1 MEMAMKLYYAPH
13 ACSLAPHIVARE
25 AGIPIELVEV
35 DLSTHTLKKNGAD
48 YFAVNPRGY
57 VPAIELDDGTVLTE
71 VAALVQYLADLKPE
85 ANLAPKAGTLDRV
98 KLQSWL
104 TFVGTELHKQFSPWL
119 WHADT
124 AESTVQAIKA
134 KIATRLAELDRI
146 FTAQPY
152 LMGDHF
158 TVADAYA
165 FAIVSWAPMM
175 KMDLSGQSA
184 LVAWLG
190 RVGARAK
197 VKEAIAAE
205 RAKREA
211 A

>member
-1 MEMAMKLYYAPH
+1 MKLYYAPY
-13 ACSLAPHIVARE
+13 ACSLAPHIIARE
-25 AGIPIELVEV
+25 AGLPIELVEV
-35 DLSTHTLKKNGAD
+35 DLATRTLRNGGD
-48 YFAVNPRGY
+48 YTAINPRGY
-57 VPAIELDDGTVLTE
+57 VPALELEDGAVLTE

-85 ANLAPKAGTLDRV
+85 AALAPKAGTLDRV
-98 KLQSWL
+98 RLQSWL

-124 AESTVQAIKA
+124 AESTVQAVKA
-134 KIATRLAELDRI
+134 KIAVRFAELDRTL
-146 FTAQPY
+146 TAQPY
-152 LMGDHF
+152 LMGECF

-165 FAIVSWAPMM
+165 FAIVGWAPMM
-175 KMDLSGQSA
+175 KMDLGAYPA
-184 LVAWLG
+184 LAAWLA
-190 RVGARAK
+190 RVGSRAK

>member
-1 MEMAMKLYYAPH
+1 MKLYYAPN

-35 DLSTHTLKKNGAD
+35 DLATHKLRNGAD
-48 YFAVNPRGY
+48 YFAINPRGY

-85 ANLAPKAGTLDRV
+85 ANLAPTAGTLDRV
-98 KLQSWL
+98 KLQAWL
-104 TFVGTELHKQFSPWL
+104 TFISSELHKQFSPWL

-124 AESTVQAIKA
+124 ADSTVEAVKA
-134 KIATRLAELDRI
+134 KIANRFAELDR
-146 FTAQPY
+146 TLAAQPH
-152 LMGDHF
+152 LMGERF

-175 KMDLSGQSA
+175 KMDLGPYPA
-184 LVAWLG
+184 LAAWLA
-190 RVGARAK
+190 RVGSRAK
-197 VKEAIAAE
+197 VREAIAAE
-205 RAKREA
+205 RSKREA

>member
-1 MEMAMKLYYAPH
+1 MKLYYAPY
-13 ACSLAPHIVARE
+13 ACSLAPHIIARE
-25 AGIPIELVEV
+25 AGLPIELVEV
-35 DLSTHTLKKNGAD
+35 DLATRTLRNGGD
-48 YFAVNPRGY
+48 YTAINPRGY
-57 VPAIELDDGTVLTE
+57 VPALELEDGTVLTE

-85 ANLAPKAGTLDRV
+85 AALAPKAGTLDRV
-98 KLQSWL
+98 RLQSWL

-124 AESTVQAIKA
+124 AESTVQAVKA
-134 KIATRLAELDRI
+134 KIAVRFAELDRTL
-146 FTAQPY
+146 TAQPY
-152 LMGDHF
+152 LMGECF

-165 FAIVSWAPMM
+165 FAIVGWAPMM
-175 KMDLSGQSA
+175 KMDLGAYPA
-184 LVAWLG
+184 LAAWLA
-190 RVGARAK
+190 RVGSRAK